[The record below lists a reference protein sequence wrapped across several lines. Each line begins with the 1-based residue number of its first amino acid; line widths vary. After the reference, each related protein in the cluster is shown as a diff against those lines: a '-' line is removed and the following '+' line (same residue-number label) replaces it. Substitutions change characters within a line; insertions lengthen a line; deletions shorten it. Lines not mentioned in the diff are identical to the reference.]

1 MIPSSNNAIASQ
13 KFPDYLDCVMQAADD
28 FVVTGSGG
36 SINRVNV
43 IGTSLIGFVTPS
55 IPPTNC
61 VEVYIYANNAGLP
74 GTFVYTGTSLA

>member
-28 FVVTGSGG
+28 FVVTGSGR
-36 SINRVNV
+36 SVNRVDV

-55 IPPTNC
+55 IPPANC
-61 VEVYIYANNAGLP
+61 FEVYIH
-74 GTFVYTGTSLA
+74 